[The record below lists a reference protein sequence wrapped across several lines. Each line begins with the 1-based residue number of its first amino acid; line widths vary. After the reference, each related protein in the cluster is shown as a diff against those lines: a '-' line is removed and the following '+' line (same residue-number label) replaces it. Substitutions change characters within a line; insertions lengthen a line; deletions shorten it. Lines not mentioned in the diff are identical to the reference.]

1 MVNKQ
6 STLVSWVVWGVLAGV
21 TIGVSVLFVRTRFDQ
36 AIRLV
41 DRMPVY
47 SQVEPFFLTNQL
59 GSVSTFADLQ
69 GKVWIADIV
78 FSRCPGPCPRMT
90 ERMAALQRA
99 FPVDAPIRF
108 VTLTTDPTH
117 DTPAVLK
124 RFSER
129 FGADPN
135 RWFFLT
141 GSMKEIAGLALKGLK
156 LTALE
161 KEPNQQTVPDD
172 LFIHST
178 VFMLVDQKGRVR
190 GSFESLEPD
199 FEQQLITAANA
210 LIRTNPH

>member
-1 MVNKQ
+1 MVSKQ
-6 STLVSWVVWGVLAGV
+6 STLVSWVVWGSLVVVL
-21 TIGVSVLFVRTRFDQ
+21 IGVSIMFVRTRFDES
-36 AIRLV
+36 ILLT

-47 SQVEPFFLTNQL
+47 GQVGSFQLTNQL
-59 GSVSTFADLQ
+59 GGVTTYADLQ

-99 FPVDAPIRF
+99 FPEESPVRF
-108 VTLTTDPTH
+108 VTLTTDPVH
-117 DTPAVLK
+117 DTPTVLK

-129 FGADPN
+129 FGANPS

-141 GSMKEIAGLALKGLK
+141 GSMKEIANLALEGLK

-161 KEPNQQTVPDD
+161 KEANQQTVPDD

-199 FEQQLITAANA
+199 FENRLITAANA
-210 LIRTNPH
+210 LIRTNPR